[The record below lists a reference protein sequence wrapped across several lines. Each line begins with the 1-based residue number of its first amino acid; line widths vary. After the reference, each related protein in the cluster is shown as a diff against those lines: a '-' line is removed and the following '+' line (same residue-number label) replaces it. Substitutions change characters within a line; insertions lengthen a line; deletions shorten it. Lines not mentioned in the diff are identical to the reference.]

1 MEITLAQLTD
11 TGPVRDGNEDFIDQW
26 KPNDPDEMLERGAV
40 SILCDGVGGQNHG
53 EVASRMAVEAA
64 LKKFKD
70 AKPGTPARQLV
81 QDMFDAANLAI
92 FDKRMA
98 DGGHNK
104 MATTMSLSLFRNN
117 EVTIGHIGDCRVY
130 LIRNGQIKVLTDD
143 HSYVGMQ
150 LKMGL
155 ITEEEAMQSE
165 MRNLITR
172 TVGQDMTISPDR
184 PTVTVNKGDIIV
196 QCSDGLHGSITKE
209 ELCKEIELFPKL
221 EDACHRLIALAIKR
235 GTTDNIS
242 VQLIRVE
249 SVVQVAYY
257 KGQPYY
263 VTPPEPPKGNEV
275 GPGSIIDSRFTVTE
289 LVARS
294 GMASIF
300 KAIDSTNNE
309 VVAIKIPFMQYES
322 DPAFF
327 GRFQRE
333 EEIGKLMNHPSI
345 LRIIPVENKSRP
357 YIVMEFLEGQTL
369 GKLLKTVKPL
379 PVHDAVTIA
388 ARLADA
394 LDYMH
399 RRREN
404 IIHRDMKPDNVMIC
418 NDGSLR
424 IMDFGIAK
432 GSGMKKITMAG
443 FSPSMGTPDYMA
455 PEQVKGQRG
464 DERTDIY
471 SLGAM
476 LYEMATGHAPFEGS
490 NAYAVM
496 NARLLGDPLAP
507 RTLNAKITPEIE
519 EIILHAMA
527 RKPEDR
533 YSCVAEMKEE
543 LQHLDRVKLTGR
555 VERLQ
560 PPVQQQPENRFNTM
574 LLWMLLIP
582 VAIII
587 LFFVFLRPPVQSG
600 NSRIESGGTTP
611 AKP

>member
-1 MEITLAQLTD
+1 MEITLAQTTD
-11 TGPVRDGNEDFIDQW
+11 AGPQREHNEDFIGQW
-26 KPNDPDEMLERGAV
+26 KPSDPDEMLERGAV
-40 SILCDGVGGQNHG
+40 SILCDGVGGHNHG

-64 LKKFKD
+64 LKKFKE
-70 AKPGTPARQLV
+70 AKPGTPPRQLV

-92 FDKRMA
+92 YDKRMA
-98 DGGHNK
+98 DGGENK
-104 MATTMSLSLFRNN
+104 MATTMTVSLFRNN
-117 EVTIGHIGDCRVY
+117 EVTIGHVGDCRAY

-143 HSYVGMQ
+143 HSYVGIQ

-155 ITEEEAMQSE
+155 ITEEEAINSE
-165 MRNLITR
+165 LRHMITR
-172 TVGQDMTISPDR
+172 TVGQDMTIGPDR
-184 PTVTVNKGDIIV
+184 FSVTVNKGDIIL
-196 QCSDGLHGSITKE
+196 QCSDGLHGSVNKQEI
-209 ELCKEIELFPKL
+209 CKEIESYPKL

-235 GTTDNIS
+235 GTTDNVSIQI
-242 VQLIRVE
+242 VRIE
-249 SVVQVAYY
+249 SVIQVAYY

-263 VTPPEPPKGNEV
+263 VKLPEPPTGHEV
-275 GPGSIIDSRFTVTE
+275 GPGSVIDGRFTVTE

-300 KAIDSTNNE
+300 KATDGTTNE
-309 VVAIKIPFMQYES
+309 VVAVKVPFMQFES

-333 EEIGKLMNHPSI
+333 EEIGKIMHHPGI

-369 GKLLKTVKPL
+369 GNLLKTIKPL
-379 PVHDAVTIA
+379 PVNDAVKIA

-394 LDYMH
+394 IDYMH

-476 LYEMATGHAPFEGS
+476 LYEMATGHTPFEGS

-507 RTLNAKITPEIE
+507 QKLNPKITPEIE

-527 RKPEDR
+527 RKPDDR
-533 YSCVAEMKEE
+533 YSCVAEMKQE
-543 LQHLDRVKLTGR
+543 LDNPEKVKLTDR
-555 VERLQ
+555 AQRLQ
-560 PPVQQQPENRFNTM
+560 PPVMQQADGGMNKMM
-574 LLWMLLIP
+574 LWIILIP
-582 VAIII
+582 VAIIV
-587 LFFVFLRPPVQSG
+587 LFFVFLRPPAKADSDKD
-600 NSRIESGGTTP
+600 SKTP
-611 AKP
+611 KAGSEK

>member
-1 MEITLAQLTD
+1 MEITTAQQTD
-11 TGPVRDGNEDFIDQW
+11 AGPVRDHNEDFIGQW
-26 KPNDPDEMLERGAV
+26 VPKDPDEMLERGAV
-40 SILCDGVGGQNHG
+40 VILCDGVGGSNHG
-53 EVASRMAVEAA
+53 EVASRMAVESA
-64 LKKFKD
+64 LQKFKA
-70 AKPGTPARQLV
+70 AKPLTPPRQLV
-81 QDMFDAANLAI
+81 QDMFDAANMAI

-98 DGGHNK
+98 DGGGNK

-117 EVTIGHIGDCRVY
+117 EVTIGHVGDCRVY
-130 LIRNGQIKVLTDD
+130 LIRAGQIKILTDD

-155 ITEEEAMQSE
+155 ITEEEAMKSE
-165 MRNLITR
+165 LRNMITR
-172 TVGQDMTISPDR
+172 TVGQDMTIGPDR
-184 PTVTVNKGDIIV
+184 LSITVNKGDMIV
-196 QCSDGLHGSITKE
+196 QCSDGLHGCVTKE
-209 ELCKEIELFPKL
+209 EICNEIAAYPKL
-221 EDACHRLIALAIKR
+221 DDACHRLIALAIKR
-235 GTTDNIS
+235 GTSDNVS
-242 VQLIRVE
+242 VQIARIE

-257 KGQPYY
+257 KGMPYY
-263 VTPPEPPKGNEV
+263 VKAPEPPAGNEI
-275 GPGSIIDSRFTVTE
+275 GPGSVIDKRFTVTE

-300 KAIDSTNNE
+300 KALDGTNNE
-309 VVAIKIPFMQYES
+309 TVAIKVPFMQFEA

-333 EEIGKLMNHPSI
+333 EEIGKILNHPN
-345 LRIIPVENKSRP
+345 LLHIIPVENKSRP

-369 GKLLKTVKPL
+369 GNLMRTVKPL
-379 PVHDAVTIA
+379 PVNDAVKIA

-404 IIHRDMKPDNVMIC
+404 IIHRDMKPENVMIC

-432 GSGMKKITMAG
+432 GSGLKKITMAG

-476 LYEMATGHAPFEGS
+476 LYEMTTGRAPFEGPV
-490 NAYAVM
+490 AYAVM
-496 NARLLGDPLAP
+496 NARLLQHPLAP
-507 RTLNAKITPEIE
+507 AGRSIPKITPEVE

-527 RKPEDR
+527 RNPNDR
-533 YSCVAEMKEE
+533 YASAAEMKQE
-543 LQHLDRVKLTGR
+543 LDHP
-555 VERLQ
+555 ER
-560 PPVQQQPENRFNTM
+560 
-574 LLWMLLIP
+574 
-582 VAIII
+582 
-587 LFFVFLRPPVQSG
+587 
-600 NSRIESGGTTP
+600 
-611 AKP
+611 

>member
-11 TGPVRDGNEDFIDQW
+11 SGPVRDHNEDFIEQW
-26 KPNDPDEMLERGAV
+26 KPAEPDEMLERGAV
-40 SILCDGVGGQNHG
+40 SILCDGVGGHNHG

-155 ITEEEAMQSE
+155 ITEEEAMQSD
-165 MRNLITR
+165 MRNMITR
-172 TVGQDMTISPDR
+172 TVGQDMTINPDR

-209 ELCKEIELFPKL
+209 ELCNEIELFPKL

-235 GTTDNIS
+235 GTTDNVS
-242 VQLIRVE
+242 VQLIRIE
-249 SVVQVAYY
+249 SVVHVAYY

-263 VTPPEPPKGNEV
+263 VTLPEPPKGHEV
-275 GPGSIIDSRFTVTE
+275 GPGSVIDGRFSVTE

-300 KAIDSTNNE
+300 KAIDATTNE
-309 VVAIKIPFMQYES
+309 IVALKIPFMQYES

-333 EEIGKLMNHPSI
+333 EEIGKLMNHPNL

-369 GKLLKTVKPL
+369 GNLLKTIKPL

-404 IIHRDMKPDNVMIC
+404 IIHRDMKPENVMIC

-432 GSGMKKITMAG
+432 GSGLKKITMAG

-476 LYEMATGHAPFEGS
+476 LYEMATGRAPFEGS

-507 RTLNAKITPEIE
+507 RSLNSKITPEIE

-527 RKPEDR
+527 RKPDDR

-543 LQHLDRVKLTGR
+543 LIHLDKVKVTGR
-555 VERLQ
+555 AERLQ
-560 PPVQQQPENRFNTM
+560 PPVQQKPESGFNTM
-574 LLWMLLIP
+574 LLWMLLVP

-587 LFFVFLRPPVQSG
+587 LFFVFLRPPVRAG
-600 NSRIESGGTTP
+600 NSRIETAPTP
-611 AKP
+611 STK